1 MAYDD
6 ASPGGLRVEQHPLGP
21 YETNCYLVYETGER
35 ACWVIDPGF
44 DAEPII
50 DVIRS
55 RDLEPTRL
63 ILTHAH
69 LDHIA
74 GVDLVRDAFAGL
86 RVAVHGDEQAFLS
99 DPSLNLSV
107 MTGIPVTARP
117 AEEILSD
124 GDELTLGHHVF
135 RVIHTPGHSPGGI
148 TLYQADAH
156 VAIVGDTLFDGSVGR
171 MDFPTS
177 NQADL
182 IASIRERLYALPDE
196 TVVYPGHGPTT
207 TIGKEKVMN
216 AFVRA

>member
-1 MAYDD
+1 MTNDD
-6 ASPGGLRVEQHPLGP
+6 ASPGDLRVEQHPLGP
-21 YETNCYLVYETGER
+21 YETNCYLVYDTSDA

-44 DAEPII
+44 DAGPII
-50 DVIRS
+50 DVIRN
-55 RDLEPTRL
+55 RGLEPSRL

-74 GVDLVRDAFAGL
+74 GVDLVRDAFPGL
-86 RVAVHGDEQAFLS
+86 RVAVHGDEQAFLG

-117 AEEILSD
+117 AEDILTD
-124 GDELTLGHHVF
+124 GDELALGPHVF

-148 TLYQADAH
+148 TLYQSEAG

-177 NQADL
+177 NQSDL
-182 IASIRERLYALPDE
+182 INSIRQRLYALPDE

-207 TIGKEKVMN
+207 TIGKEKVLN